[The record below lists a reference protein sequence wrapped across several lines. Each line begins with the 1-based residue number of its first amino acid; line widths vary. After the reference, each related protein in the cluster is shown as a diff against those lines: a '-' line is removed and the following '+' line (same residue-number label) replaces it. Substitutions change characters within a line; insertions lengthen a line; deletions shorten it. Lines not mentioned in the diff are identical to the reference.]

1 MKFRN
6 NEKGITLISLIITI
20 IIILLLTAVS
30 LSGTFGGGNVIERAQ
45 EAIYKSDVKDLKDLW
60 ESKIADIDAS
70 NINFDSLED
79 AIGESQ
85 VPRAFR
91 GIFAIENGRL
101 VYLDGVLDAEKEQW
115 MNDVGIFKM
124 FMNMIQID
132 IMASV
137 KSISQSEIIKTK
149 PVDVVLVL
157 DCSTSMNTAVAYST
171 RFKNLVPAVDKI
183 MATILEANPENR
195 IAIVKF
201 CEKASVVLDLDHY
214 SKIGENYMYLDNK
227 NNAKFDSN
235 IQTVSSY
242 TLDSGTGIQMGVA
255 LGESIF
261 QARSAAEKAERL
273 DFMILLGDGA
283 PNYMMYGAD
292 YDDVSYLKSAKGAG
306 QHEKLNG
313 YIYSPGEDSINSAYH
328 TINFLSSVKANHS
341 GLKMF
346 TINFSDSYLSKVVMN
361 PTQENINNLLN
372 TKDYDLYKDH
382 KNYRASG
389 SNYYCSY
396 ATDIKNCTSYAD
408 QSFSGEFD
416 ASALA
421 GVFQQIGES
430 ILKDQIQETKIDT
443 VEKATTL
450 VIDESMRYKDEENNQ
465 EVIFKLDLGG
475 EVKVRLTAGV
485 FVPTGEKTEDDKII
499 REVDPSRTVKYEKTY
514 SVVDIQNGIDPN
526 LMISGGSVIWNV
538 ASDFSTKEELQST
551 AVRTKAINEAKS
563 KFTYN
568 EAADEAIDISKV
580 EIVVPVYQAEVI
592 PLGGN

>member
-85 VPRAFR
+85 VPREFR

-149 PVDVVLVL
+149 PVDVILVL
-157 DCSTSMNTAVAYST
+157 DASSSMKETSADGSVRY
-171 RFKNLVPAVDKI
+171 KNLVPAVNGI
-183 MATILEANPENR
+183 MKLILEADPANR
-195 IAIVKF
+195 IGIVQFYSTYKNLLSLQHYTISNGEDYITTGSSKGVF
-201 CEKASVVLDLDHY
+201 NSYLTPPKTNDYQLVSGTNVQIGIARAEQMFKQRSESEKKDRLDYMIVLSDGEATTYGTNVTYDKITASSMPDMKTSGNNAAAYETIMTLEDIAKKHEGL
-214 SKIGENYMYLDNK
+214 KIYTINYTK
-227 NNAKFDSN
+227 NNVRSYAVMEPNETNITNYVNKLSSSEKNKYSN
-235 IQTVSSY
+235 IKNMLPFSY
-242 TLDSGTGIQMGVA
+242 PT
-255 LGESIF
+255 
-261 QARSAAEKAERL
+261 AA
-273 DFMILLGDGA
+273 
-283 PNYMMYGAD
+283 
-292 YDDVSYLKSAKGAG
+292 
-306 QHEKLNG
+306 
-313 YIYSPGEDSINSAYH
+313 
-328 TINFLSSVKANHS
+328 
-341 GLKMF
+341 
-346 TINFSDSYLSKVVMN
+346 
-361 PTQENINNLLN
+361 
-372 TKDYDLYKDH
+372 
-382 KNYRASG
+382 
-389 SNYYCSY
+389 
-396 ATDIKNCTSYAD
+396 
-408 QSFSGEFD
+408 FSGEFTAD
-416 ASALA
+416 ELS
-421 GVFQQIGES
+421 GIFEQIGNS
-430 ILKDQIQETKIDT
+430 ILEDQVQETKIDT

-551 AVRTKAINEAKS
+551 AVRTKAINEARS

-592 PLGGN
+592 PLGGK